1 MTSVQTDFLSDLAQ
15 DTHGIWEIFGYIRL
29 HHPNLSDDEVFQEG
43 LSILK
48 RWWKNGWIELSKKPI
63 QPSDIRSIDEAFTL
77 MNKLKAKATKYFQN
91 APSIDITTTGM
102 QEFNRQS
109 GAA

>member
-1 MTSVQTDFLSDLAQ
+1 MTSVQTDFLSDLMQ
-15 DTHGIWEIFGYIRL
+15 DTHGIWEIFGFVRL
-29 HHPNLSDDEVFQEG
+29 YHPNLNDDEVFHEG

-48 RWWKNGWIELSKKPI
+48 RWQKNGWIELSKNPI
-63 QPSDIRSIDEAFTL
+63 QPSDIRTIDEAFAL
-77 MNKLKAKATKYFQN
+77 MNKLKAKATMYFQN
-91 APSIDITTTGM
+91 APSIDITTIGT